1 MSDPARLGQRATAQD
16 TSRWCFWPTR
26 WPTLASCVAVLWRG
40 QLFAVLLRHGLFV
53 TQLMNHLA
61 DIGPDALSY
70 LKFFGLMWM
79 VVPAISGHPL
89 LQFTNDHHY
98 DAGS

>member
-1 MSDPARLGQRATAQD
+1 MIPVEYWSGIIAVVEIVFVILFLHSLTAAAIRFFGAAGCLQFCCC
-16 TSRWCFWPTR
+16 TVF
-26 WPTLASCVAVLWRG
+26 
-40 QLFAVLLRHGLFV
+40 FV
-53 TQLMNHLA
+53 TQLMNRLA

-89 LQFTNDHHY
+89 LRLTNDHHY